1 MNHKI
6 IENLEYNLESLH
18 RKLLSWDLSES
29 LALTKDGIEGVSG
42 DESVHPIPDRFLQP
56 SEYIMAFA
64 SPAFLEIKASVL
76 HNIQTETI
84 PSCEVSVSVLR
95 AEQIRKTPADFT
107 ELQVRFVQQSE
118 KTKVSSKRE
127 FPQLPADSLCVIT
140 PGTSVAEGPCVLG
153 LVRPTRTQGGVL
165 LKVMTSRLG
174 VMGQNDQSLL
184 LHLVGSLISPSREME
199 AMCSMKSIRLRDE
212 ILLGIE
218 TAEEGPISALSY
230 SIPPALTQHF
240 ESRLNTA
247 QQRVI
252 ESVCGLS
259 SKYKPRI
266 VLVRGPPG
274 SGKTMTLNA
283 VLNAQHVQQFN
294 AYYGSIVETLKAG
307 RMTTSERSW
316 LDLASVAKPRIIVCA
331 PSNVAIDNII
341 LRILSDQ
348 FVGGDG
354 NKYTPWLVR
363 IGKGST
369 QNQEVAKKALSRMV
383 DELMNTNGTELVSQI
398 SKLESLYS
406 ELRQGVIL
414 EVARLQCM
422 IAGTP
427 HAFRKGIETRVM
439 VNGDGMFVPYWVDHE
454 AATSLTEMPP
464 AATGETCAPLEQ
476 MQEWLLYSKEL
487 TRQLELWEAVHWELQ
502 RYRLVR
508 SYIQDSVGVANSAAA
523 MAEKFQLQANLET
536 LLMNQ
541 ASIVCGTLNST
552 ALAQV
557 KQSIEFQTCVVDE
570 AAQAVELSTLIPLQ
584 LGVKQLVLVGDPQQL
599 PATVIGKRELVGN
612 YERSL
617 FERLEHCG
625 LPVHTLDVQYRMHP
639 AISVFPRN
647 QFYQGVLKDAD
658 SVAHISPIFSRP
670 PYNLN
675 PFVFVDVLAGRDV
688 KSQQSL
694 SRSNSEEAAV
704 CVSLYFALLR
714 MSQEQGLGLNGSVG
728 IISPYAEQVKLLKQT
743 FEAAGVRVSG
753 HLDDIEIATVDSF
766 QGKEKDII
774 ILSTV
779 RGCPESNS
787 VGFLADVRRMNVAL
801 TRAKQGLF
809 VVGKTQTLQTNQIW
823 NSLIKHARQTRNSY
837 VQVRGPGDDM
847 YGVFAASF
855 FGNSSRGA

>member
-1 MNHKI
+1 
-6 IENLEYNLESLH
+6 
-18 RKLLSWDLSES
+18 
-29 LALTKDGIEGVSG
+29 
-42 DESVHPIPDRFLQP
+42 
-56 SEYIMAFA
+56 
-64 SPAFLEIKASVL
+64 
-76 HNIQTETI
+76 
-84 PSCEVSVSVLR
+84 
-95 AEQIRKTPADFT
+95 
-107 ELQVRFVQQSE
+107 
-118 KTKVSSKRE
+118 
-127 FPQLPADSLCVIT
+127 
-140 PGTSVAEGPCVLG
+140 
-153 LVRPTRTQGGVL
+153 
-165 LKVMTSRLG
+165 
-174 VMGQNDQSLL
+174 
-184 LHLVGSLISPSREME
+184 
-199 AMCSMKSIRLRDE
+199 
-212 ILLGIE
+212 
-218 TAEEGPISALSY
+218 
-230 SIPPALTQHF
+230 
-240 ESRLNTA
+240 
-247 QQRVI
+247 
-252 ESVCGLS
+252 
-259 SKYKPRI
+259 
-266 VLVRGPPG
+266 
-274 SGKTMTLNA
+274 
-283 VLNAQHVQQFN
+283 
-294 AYYGSIVETLKAG
+294 
-307 RMTTSERSW
+307 
-316 LDLASVAKPRIIVCA
+316 
-331 PSNVAIDNII
+331 
-341 LRILSDQ
+341 
-348 FVGGDG
+348 
-354 NKYTPWLVR
+354 
-363 IGKGST
+363 
-369 QNQEVAKKALSRMV
+369 
-383 DELMNTNGTELVSQI
+383 
-398 SKLESLYS
+398 
-406 ELRQGVIL
+406 
-414 EVARLQCM
+414 
-422 IAGTP
+422 
-427 HAFRKGIETRVM
+427 
-439 VNGDGMFVPYWVDHE
+439 
-454 AATSLTEMPP
+454 
-464 AATGETCAPLEQ
+464 
-476 MQEWLLYSKEL
+476 
-487 TRQLELWEAVHWELQ
+487 
-502 RYRLVR
+502 
-508 SYIQDSVGVANSAAA
+508 
-523 MAEKFQLQANLET
+523 
-536 LLMNQ
+536 MNQ